1 MPDKFE
7 AIELMNILEQIRK
20 ARTVTIFFTELD
32 KKKNTKS
39 QISTN
44 IYFED
49 EKKAVNSFITALSNI
64 GCKYCIDDH
73 KFGNPNHL
81 IDIYLS
87 KKKRISVWIN
97 MVELWKN

>member
-1 MPDKFE
+1 MPDKFDT
-7 AIELMNILEQIRK
+7 IELVNTLDQIRK
-20 ARTVTIFFTELD
+20 ARTVTVFFTLLD

-49 EKKAVNSFITALSNI
+49 GKKAINSFISALNCI
-64 GCKYCIDDH
+64 GCKYYIDDH
-73 KFGNPNHL
+73 KSGNPNHL

-87 KKKRISVWIN
+87 KKRKISVWIN
-97 MVELWKN
+97 MV